1 MKYINIE
8 AVLADLE
15 AARQREPNGSMPIAS
30 VIELLDRYPKIE
42 FDLKDRKDKAWWVK
56 EADNEH

>member
-8 AVLADLE
+8 AVLSDFE
-15 AARQREPNGSMPIAS
+15 MARQREPDASMPIAS

-42 FDLKDRKDKAWWVK
+42 FDLKDRKDKAWWEE
-56 EADNEH
+56 EAGK